1 MLVINES
8 FSPPQPTIDQGVPL
22 FQIMEN
28 EFEFPA
34 DKRGLGGYFAESF
47 LKKYCSTIFI
57 IYL

>member
-34 DKRGLGGYFAESF
+34 DKRGLGGYFAERF
-47 LKKYCSTIFI
+47 
-57 IYL
+57 